1 MEAPVAP
8 TTSSKPQKVQTIGIL
23 AIISGATNIILGLG
37 FMVGF
42 ALSVVLICC
51 APVGVLPMALGVFEL
66 IYGIRLVG
74 SGQEPVTHQTIQ
86 TIAILEI
93 VTILLGNLP
102 SCVIGIVN
110 LILLNDPESMT
121 YFGKS

>member
-1 MEAPVAP
+1 
-8 TTSSKPQKVQTIGIL
+8 
-23 AIISGATNIILGLG
+23 
-37 FMVGF
+37 
-42 ALSVVLICC
+42 VLICC

-110 LILLNDPESMT
+110 LILLNDPEAMA